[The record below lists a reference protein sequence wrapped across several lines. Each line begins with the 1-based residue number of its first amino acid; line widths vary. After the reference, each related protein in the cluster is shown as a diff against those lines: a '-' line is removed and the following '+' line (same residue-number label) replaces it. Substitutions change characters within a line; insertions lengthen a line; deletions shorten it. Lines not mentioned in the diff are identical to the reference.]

1 MAQVETI
8 AQVLTTTDAGRRS
21 ARQTSNAVCRK
32 PSTTLATSQ
41 QEVIS
46 FREMVTQQY
55 TPEIQPLC
63 AYEPLKCYL
72 GAAPALGKIS
82 RVIGAKF
89 AVAWLMSQIDYYSRT
104 LNTADQ
110 MTEDDTQHL
119 ALTILGNYPHLN
131 LAEVMLFFSRLS
143 GGIYGQVA
151 YGQVRAENIT
161 AKIPE
166 FLKHRARELDR
177 HKREQQQ
184 LEREAE
190 ERRRAQYAISYDEWQ
205 RIKADVLALCN
216 GDKQAAEEYI
226 NRKYLKQ

>member
-1 MAQVETI
+1 
-8 AQVLTTTDAGRRS
+8 
-21 ARQTSNAVCRK
+21 
-32 PSTTLATSQ
+32 
-41 QEVIS
+41 
-46 FREMVTQQY
+46 MVTQQY

-63 AYEPLKCYL
+63 ASEPLKCYL

-110 MTEDDTQHL
+110 MTEDDTQHVAMAIL
-119 ALTILGNYPHLN
+119 ANYPHLN
-131 LAEVMLFFSRLS
+131 LAEIMLFFSRLS

-166 FLKHRARELDR
+166 FLKHRARELDLYE
-177 HKREQQQ
+177 REQQQ
-184 LEREAE
+184 LERAAE
-190 ERRRAQYAISYDEWQ
+190 ERRRAQYAISHKEWEN
-205 RIKADVLALCN
+205 IKAEALTLCN

>member
-1 MAQVETI
+1 
-8 AQVLTTTDAGRRS
+8 
-21 ARQTSNAVCRK
+21 
-32 PSTTLATSQ
+32 
-41 QEVIS
+41 
-46 FREMVTQQY
+46 MVTHQY
-55 TPEIQPLC
+55 TPKIQPLC
-63 AYEPLKCYL
+63 ACEPLRCYL
-72 GAAPALGKIS
+72 GTAPALGKIS
-82 RVIGAKF
+82 RVVGAKF
-89 AVAWLMSQIDYYSRT
+89 AVTWLMSQIDYYSRT

-166 FLKHRARELDR
+166 FLKHRARELDLYE
-177 HKREQQQ
+177 REQQQ

-190 ERRRAQYAISYDEWQ
+190 ERRRAQFAISYDEWQ

-216 GDKQAAEEYI
+216 GDEQAAEEYI

>member
-1 MAQVETI
+1 M
-8 AQVLTTTDAGRRS
+8 
-21 ARQTSNAVCRK
+21 
-32 PSTTLATSQ
+32 
-41 QEVIS
+41 
-46 FREMVTQQY
+46 
-55 TPEIQPLC
+55 C
-63 AYEPLKCYL
+63 ASEPLRCYL
-72 GAAPALGKIS
+72 GTAPALGHIL

-110 MTEDDTQHL
+110 MTEDDTQHVAMAIL
-119 ALTILGNYPHLN
+119 ANYPHLN
-131 LAEVMLFFSRLS
+131 LAEIMLFFSRLS

-161 AKIPE
+161 AKIPD
-166 FLKHRARELDR
+166 FLKHRALELDR

-190 ERRRAQYAISYDEWQ
+190 ERRRAQFAISYVEWQ

>member
-1 MAQVETI
+1 
-8 AQVLTTTDAGRRS
+8 
-21 ARQTSNAVCRK
+21 
-32 PSTTLATSQ
+32 
-41 QEVIS
+41 
-46 FREMVTQQY
+46 
-55 TPEIQPLC
+55 
-63 AYEPLKCYL
+63 
-72 GAAPALGKIS
+72 
-82 RVIGAKF
+82 
-89 AVAWLMSQIDYYSRT
+89 MSQIDYYSRT

-110 MTEDDTQHL
+110 MTENDMQHL

-166 FLKHRARELDR
+166 FLKHRARELDK
-177 HKREQQQ
+177 HHRE
-184 LEREAE
+184 EAAAQ
-190 ERRRAQYAISYDEWQ
+190 RRREEADRAQFAISYVEWQ